1 MVQDFCFFFEYHEF
15 YKNYFA
21 KESIKKL
28 QTYLN
33 INPLGYRP
41 EIEKFQELEEFK
53 ITISKNIEFID
64 KIILKIREFER
75 LYNLK

>member
-1 MVQDFCFFFEYHEF
+1 ML
-15 YKNYFA
+15 
-21 KESIKKL
+21 IILKK
-28 QTYLN
+28 YLSELKT
-33 INPLGYRP
+33 PW

-64 KIILKIREFER
+64 KIILKIREFES